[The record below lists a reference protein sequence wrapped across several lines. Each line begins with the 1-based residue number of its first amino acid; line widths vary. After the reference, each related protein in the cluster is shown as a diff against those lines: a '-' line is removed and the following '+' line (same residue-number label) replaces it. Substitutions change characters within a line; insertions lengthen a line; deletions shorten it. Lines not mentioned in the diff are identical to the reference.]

1 MAFNPTA
8 QYNVS
13 DPYGTSPGQ
22 RLASALAGTSFQRRG
37 VESSAA
43 RSRLDLEKEYTT
55 AVPRLEAGFA
65 RRGLI
70 TSGLRNRGRADLA
83 SRLARMRAEQR
94 GGLSSELLGLAL
106 QDLAAQAQFSGG
118 RFESALGGAGAQA
131 ELASKIREA
140 LA

>member
-1 MAFNPTA
+1 MAFNPVA

-22 RLASALAGTSFQRRG
+22 RLASSLAGTSFQRRG

-43 RSRLDLEKEYTT
+43 RNRLDLDREYRES
-55 AVPRLEAGFA
+55 VPRVDAGFA
-65 RRGLI
+65 KRGLI

-83 SRLARMRAEQR
+83 SRLARLRADQR

-118 RFESALGGAGAQA
+118 RFESALGGASSQA
-131 ELASKIREA
+131 ELAAKIREA
-140 LA
+140 LG

>member
-1 MAFNPTA
+1 MAFNPAA
-8 QYNVS
+8 QYDVS

-37 VESSAA
+37 VETAA
-43 RSRLDLEKEYTT
+43 TRNRLDLEKEYTES
-55 AVPRLEAGFA
+55 VPRVDAGFA

-83 SRLARMRAEQR
+83 ARLARMRAEQ
-94 GGLSSELLGLAL
+94 GSGLSSELLGLAL

-118 RFESALGGAGAQA
+118 RFESALGGAASQA